1 MLQKTTPTMVLL
13 FAWLSVRLSSLL
25 CLDKPSTGKT
35 SPNAVFASLFHLL
48 FPLKQQSLPYDCLR
62 HLGKKESMPLMMTA
76 SQTLKSAIPSMS
88 EFYQLKKK
96 KKGQWNTI
104 QQSCLPLLLAKI

>member
-48 FPLKQQSLPYDCLR
+48 FPLKQQSLPYDSLR

-76 SQTLKSAIPSMS
+76 SQTFKSAIPSMS

-96 KKGQWNTI
+96 GQWNTI
-104 QQSCLPLLLAKI
+104 QQSYLPLLLAKI